1 VARSDKATALVVSL
15 FITGAVVL
23 VGASISSRASS
34 PGDRTVRASLDGAA
48 TGGTGGTVV
57 ADANP
62 GANPDANPGAVPFF
76 DLPSLKSDA
85 TRHSLKSF
93 VGKPLVI
100 NVFDYTCVPCIR
112 ELPMISAAA
121 SSHPEIAFLG
131 VHLMLQR
138 RDAQDFVSKLNLS
151 FPVAYDGD
159 GDLAPSIAALP
170 TTIFLDSNGHEVDR
184 VNGPISKDDLAHRL
198 ERLKGGIS

>member
-15 FITGAVVL
+15 FITGVVVL
-23 VGASISSRASS
+23 VGASLSSRATSS
-34 PGDRTVRASLDGAA
+34 GDRTVRASLDGAA
-48 TGGTGGTVV
+48 TGGTDGTVG

-62 GANPDANPGAVPFF
+62 GANPGAVPFF

-121 SSHPEIAFLG
+121 SNHPEIAFLG

>member
-23 VGASISSRASS
+23 VGASINSRASS

-48 TGGTGGTVV
+48 TGGTGGTGGTVV

-62 GANPDANPGAVPFF
+62 GAVPLF

-138 RDAQDFVSKLNLS
+138 SDAQDFVSKLNLS
-151 FPVAYDGD
+151 FPVAYDGA

-170 TTIFLDSNGHEVDR
+170 TTIFLDSTGHEVDR

>member
-1 VARSDKATALVVSL
+1 MASRRRLVVRALVISMGLTAVLTVGLIRVLNSFGEPMGPTVTAEPLPTNSL
-15 FITGAVVL
+15 Q
-23 VGASISSRASS
+23 S
-34 PGDRTVRASLDGAA
+34 
-48 TGGTGGTVV
+48 
-57 ADANP
+57 
-62 GANPDANPGAVPFF
+62 F

-85 TRHSLKSF
+85 VRYSSKSF
-93 VGKPLVI
+93 AGKPLVI

-112 ELPMISAAA
+112 ELPMISATA
-121 SSHPEIAFLG
+121 SGHSEVAFLG

-138 RDAQDFVSKLNLS
+138 SDAQDFVNKLNLS

-159 GDLAPSIAALP
+159 GDLAGSIAALP
-170 TTIFLDSNGHEVDR
+170 TTIFLDSTGREVDR